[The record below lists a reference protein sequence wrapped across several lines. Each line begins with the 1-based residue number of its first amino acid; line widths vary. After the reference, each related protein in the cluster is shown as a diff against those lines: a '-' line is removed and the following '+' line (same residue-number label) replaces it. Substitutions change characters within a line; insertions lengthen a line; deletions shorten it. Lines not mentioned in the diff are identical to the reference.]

1 MNYKNTKILF
11 LALSVAALTSCS
23 TAYKMGQT
31 PDDVYY
37 SPGKTQSQVAQDDY
51 VSTNDQPQRYR
62 GQRQDLSRGSYDSYE
77 DFDAYRNDRFLRMS
91 IGNTLR
97 MGAFNDYYMYDGYSN
112 WKYNNYAYNTNT
124 PWNSYYYW
132 NSYFNPYNNYNFY
145 NPYYGGG
152 YYGGGYGGGGGIIID
167 KSTPSAT
174 ISRPRAFAPSSY
186 TNNNYSNSNLYLY
199 RNSPTTTTR
208 PGNLNT
214 GSRYN
219 NANSGNSNST
229 MRRLPASGNTYYNTN
244 TNTNNNRSTN
254 SSNNRNTNSSNREN
268 SNTYTP
274 QRNNTYDAPT
284 RSYTPTQSSSSGSSS
299 SGSSSGGGVSRPSRG
314 N

>member
-1 MNYKNTKILF
+1 MNNMNTKILF

-37 SPGKTQSQVAQDDY
+37 SPAKVRAEVQQDDY
-51 VSTNDQPQRYR
+51 VSTGNQPQRYT
-62 GQRQDLSRGSYDSYE
+62 GAQSRNAYDSYE
-77 DFDAYRNDRFLRMS
+77 DFDSYRNDRFLRMS
-91 IGNTLR
+91 VGSTLR

-112 WKYNNYAYNTNT
+112 WKYNNYAYNTNS

-132 NSYFNPYNNYNFY
+132 NSYYNPYNTFNFY

-152 YYGGGYGGGGGIIID
+152 YYGGGYGGGVVIID
-167 KSTPSAT
+167 KGNSSPRSV
-174 ISRPRAFAPSSY
+174 SRPGTFAPSSY

-199 RNSPTTTTR
+199 RNATSTSR
-208 PGNLNT
+208 PGTVNY

-219 NANSGNSNST
+219 NTNSGNNT
-229 MRRLPASGNTYYNTN
+229 MRRLPATGNTYYNTKSNNRSLNNSNSNNNSYSAPRN
-244 TNTNNNRSTN
+244 TNTY
-254 SSNNRNTNSSNREN
+254 E
-268 SNTYTP
+268 
-274 QRNNTYDAPT
+274 APT
-284 RSYTPTQSSSSGSSS
+284 RSYTPSSSPSSSGSSS
-299 SGSSSGGGVSRPSRG
+299 SGSSSGGGGGVSRPSRG

>member
-11 LALSVAALTSCS
+11 LALIVAALTSCS

-37 SPGKTQSQVAQDDY
+37 SPGKPQNQVGQDDY

-91 IGNTLR
+91 IGNTMR

-112 WKYNNYAYNTNT
+112 WKYNNYAYNINT

-132 NSYFNPYNNYNFY
+132 NSYFNPYNSFNFY

-152 YYGGGYGGGGGIIID
+152 YYGGGFGGGGGIVID
-167 KSTPSAT
+167 KSIPSAP
-174 ISRPRAFAPSSY
+174 ISRPRAFAASGY

-199 RNSPTTTTR
+199 RNGSTTTSR
-208 PGNLNT
+208 PGAVSS

-219 NANSGNSNST
+219 NTNSGNSNST

-244 TNTNNNRSTN
+244 TNNNRSTN
-254 SSNNRNTNSSNREN
+254 TSNSNNNNN
-268 SNTYTP
+268 NTYTP
-274 QRNNTYDAPT
+274 QRNNTYEAPT

-299 SGSSSGGGVSRPSRG
+299 GSSGGGGGGVSRPSRG